1 MFGRDIT
8 ERKKN
13 DNTSQAF
20 HKEKRVNLKRKVFL
34 LIHNM

>member
-8 ERKKN
+8 ERKN

-34 LIHNM
+34 LIHNI